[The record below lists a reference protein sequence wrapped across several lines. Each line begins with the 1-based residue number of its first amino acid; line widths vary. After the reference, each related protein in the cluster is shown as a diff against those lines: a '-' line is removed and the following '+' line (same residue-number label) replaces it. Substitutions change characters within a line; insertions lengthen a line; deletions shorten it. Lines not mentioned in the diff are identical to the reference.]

1 MCCQKTV
8 EACSS
13 AHSGGAVAVSYAVS
27 ERRACRVLCVPRASC
42 RYQSVRDERAALR
55 TIDRTMDENTRFD
68 PMGP

>member
-1 MCCQKTV
+1 M
-8 EACSS
+8 
-13 AHSGGAVAVSYAVS
+13 SYAVS